1 MVEFC
6 LVEKMSEDPN
16 KKRLSI
22 LVFQRNLTYH
32 NFLPIFIIPSLLMLI
47 NGSLRLPY
55 VLFNS
60 LKMNFLILLI
70 AIIQQPMM
78 KTIYQKMNM
87 INSST
92 PYHLVSLYL
101 VIYITSIKITHVIGT
116 IGVHAVLP

>member
-6 LVEKMSEDPN
+6 LVEKMSEDSN

-22 LVFQRNLTYH
+22 LVFQRHVTYL

-55 VLFNS
+55 VHFNS

-70 AIIQQPMM
+70 AIIQQLMM
-78 KTIYQKMNM
+78 KTIYPKMNM

-101 VIYITSIKITHVIGT
+101 VIYITSIKILHLIGT
-116 IGVHAVLP
+116 VFVHAVLY